1 MIADHLETLDEK
13 VGVRAEKQLAEL
25 VKDAD
30 IAQEAANLASRQTFA
45 NEPLSEVG
53 SSAWKALW
61 NAAESY
67 SKVAYPD
74 HGWCQWVVAM
84 SWLNA
89 SVGVR

>member
-74 HGWCQWVVAM
+74 HEFPYTSDGAVCV
-84 SWLNA
+84 L
-89 SVGVR
+89 